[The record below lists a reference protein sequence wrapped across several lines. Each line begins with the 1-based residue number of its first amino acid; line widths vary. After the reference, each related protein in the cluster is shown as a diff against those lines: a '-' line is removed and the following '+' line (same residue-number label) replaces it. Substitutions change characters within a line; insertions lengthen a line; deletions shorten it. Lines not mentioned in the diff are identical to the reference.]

1 MELHEIE
8 LLVEKYMEGETSVK
22 EEKELR
28 AYFRSGNVDARL
40 KEYQVLFGFFETE
53 RAQTY
58 QLSLKKPN
66 DRKKWYTWFGIAASI
81 AIVIGLFMFNPTPQQ
96 EPGVIKDPEVAL
108 QKTKE
113 VLNMI
118 AQQMNNGKENLV
130 YLTEIEKT
138 KNELIETNLNLKK

>member
-8 LLVEKYMEGETSVK
+8 LLVEKYMDGETSVE
-22 EEKELR
+22 EEKQLR
-28 AYFRSGNVDARL
+28 AYFTSGNVDSRL
-40 KEYQVLFGFFETE
+40 EEYQVLFGFFEAE
-53 RAQTY
+53 RARTY
-58 QLSLKKPN
+58 QSPVKTN
-66 DRKKWYTWFGIAASI
+66 NRKKWYTWFGIAASI
-81 AIVIGLFMFNPTPQQ
+81 AIVIGLFMFNPMPQQ
-96 EPGVIKDPEVAL
+96 ETGAIKDPEVAL

-138 KNELIETNLNLKK
+138 KNELIETNLNPKK